1 MEIIYLKIKKYKNIV
16 NEEFN
21 LSANYKCKLH
31 NETLFIDEIKNNINI
46 FPQKI
51 KITTIVGENGT
62 GKTSLLEVII
72 NFFINSF
79 KDNIIVFKTE
89 TDLFSNHENIEFD
102 GKVNIFNP
110 QFIPGRNNNYFSII
124 TNTSD
129 FQNNEFFL
137 NRELSFYEN
146 LHPMHIK
153 ENVFELHN
161 DMLKLDFNNLY
172 AFESALVF
180 NSLLFNKS
188 TIFNPTEYQIQLNPN
203 YLIYKLFDILLYND
217 SLIELE
223 EKILFKKTENFVYQ
237 LFNNISIKEIIKLY
251 LFLTKEEKG
260 FKNKKYPFYLKEI
273 IENIKNNDNKYLHFL
288 DLTLFDTYFSLNLDN
303 FINLFNSVYKKNQ
316 FSNVSKNKTNLIE
329 LSKNN
334 LFNEL
339 IGKLFTINL
348 KDDYRKYSDLSY
360 GERSSLIQEGLFYK
374 NIITTKN
381 KNVLILLDENSISF
395 HPNWQKQNLNSIIN
409 YLEQFTNINFH
420 LIITTHS
427 PFMLSDLPKE
437 NVIFLEKNNE
447 NGNCIN
453 STEKMKSF
461 NTFGANIHTLFS
473 HGFFMK
479 NGLIGEFAKNKIN
492 DVINFINGNKSSIK
506 TNDEAQNLINIIGE
520 PVIKNQLQKML
531 DSKKFSYID
540 EIDSI
545 ENQIEK
551 LSKRVEELKN
561 GKN

>member
-21 LSANYKCKLH
+21 LSTNYKCKLN

-46 FPQKI
+46 FPKKI

-72 NFFINSF
+72 NFFIESIN
-79 KDNIIVFKTE
+79 DNIIVFKTE
-89 TDLFSNHENIEFD
+89 SGLFSNHENIEFD
-102 GKVNIFNP
+102 GKVDVFNT

-161 DMLKLDFNNLY
+161 DMLKLNFNNLY

-203 YLIYKLFDILLYND
+203 YLIYKLFDILLYDD
-217 SLIELE
+217 SLIDLE
-223 EKILFKKTENFVYQ
+223 EKILFKNTEKFVYQ
-237 LFNNISIKEIIKLY
+237 LFHNISIKKIIKLY

-260 FKNKKYPFYLKEI
+260 FKNKKYPFHIKEI
-273 IENIKNNDNKYLHFL
+273 IENIQNNDNKYLNFL
-288 DLTLFDTYFSLNLDN
+288 DLTLFDTYFSLDLDN
-303 FINLFNSVYKKNQ
+303 FINLFDSVYKKNQ
-316 FSNVSKNKTNLIE
+316 FSNVSENKTNLIE

-453 STEKMKSF
+453 SIEKMESF

-479 NGLIGEFAKNKIN
+479 NGLIGEFARNKIN
-492 DVINFINGNKSSIK
+492 DVINFINGKKSSIK

-531 DSKKFSYID
+531 DSKKFSNID

-545 ENQIEK
+545 KNQIEK
-551 LSKRVEELKN
+551 LSKRLKELKN